1 MNNNRIGICIFLSL
15 AALLTSCMEEI
26 DHVEVAKKATS
37 NYIVFG
43 GATANDVILT
53 RSGSVPA
60 PKFSEKIL
68 KSESADVSLPLFVKV
83 EQGINNSG
91 PATRAAITTTIGEI
105 TQLDAWGTRS
115 TYADAGKTQVTNRE
129 LFFFGSDGQAET
141 GALFTKEAGN
151 EDINGDGKIDDI
163 FYPDGNGPYLWD
175 KSASSVS
182 DFSFVTVS
190 PAGSGFKAV
199 INPATLTVTFDYE
212 IPAAAADQKDVLVAV
227 PDPVPV
233 NYGAPV
239 PLDYKHVMAA
249 VNVKVGDKM
258 PAGVIKSIKF
268 TGVYDNASYYP
279 ATNEWTN
286 LSIKENGGEFSV
298 TLPEGGLA
306 VGPDG
311 VGAGSAITTAETSFM
326 MIPQQLFTGAEIV
339 VEFHDN
345 TTNKD
350 VTLRA
355 SIQGDV
361 WERNTT
367 TNYLINIDANY
378 NISIVPLDKVLDS
391 HYIITKVEVS
401 SEFPMW
407 TLQASASDGALVTV
421 QHESEVNPMAKQGFW
436 TDKIASKDANGNY
449 YVPTNAESARGDYYC
464 RGTQGAGQIVY
475 VFIPENV
482 SGETRTITLSVAGSG
497 AGTGTKTLT
506 LTQEPVVW
514 MDPTGNNNESEFWG
528 CELLLEGGQ
537 VPWGFCW
544 DGINATFIL
553 KQGGASYNP
562 DTDEYGQGQIP
573 KGQDEK
579 IKPAMELAG
588 IDVDKMLNDPNYYI
602 RVAKPG
608 KSDFYIRVDLS
619 KINLDVARRF
629 DDGWQNTFDVYH
641 FEGISA
647 LSQLIEFCK
656 SWGDITNP
664 DGRATNIQESLDYA
678 VLYAMKR
685 NRFYYYEEYI
695 ADVGQNMLV
704 PVIFDKDINWY
715 LPAKDQ
721 FPVFMG
727 TNWGQSFTFNDLFWT
742 STSYAPVGL
751 VDPYNAHSYAY
762 LNGVE
767 TISHR
772 NDKYLTFALRRYT
785 ISSDVQIPIN
795 PEDVITPGGSIEGG
809 GSGGDGTG
817 NEGGGI
823 EGGTGN

>member
-43 GATANDVILT
+43 GATVNDVILT

-268 TGVYDNASYYP
+268 TGVYDKASYYP

-378 NISIVPLDKVLDS
+378 NISIVPLDRVLDS

-407 TLQASASDGALVTV
+407 RLQASASDGALVTV

-449 YVPTNAESARGDYYC
+449 YVAADAGSARGDDSC
-464 RGTQGAGQIVY
+464 MGTQGAGQIVY

-482 SGETRTITLSVAGSG
+482 SGETRTITLSITGDGAGS
-497 AGTGTKTLT
+497 GTKTLT

-514 MDPTGNNNESEFWG
+514 MDPTGAGETYWG

-544 DGINATFIL
+544 DDVYMEFDLTTGGTLNPGGGNIPPGRETAFL
-553 KQGGASYNP
+553 K
-562 DTDEYGQGQIP
+562 
-573 KGQDEK
+573 
-579 IKPAMELAG
+579 AMNLAG
-588 IDVDKMLNDPNYYI
+588 INTDQLYDPNNFLQIQQNKKGEWFILMDY
-602 RVAKPG
+602 
-608 KSDFYIRVDLS
+608 S
-619 KINLDVARRF
+619 KIGRIEIAKEFLN
-629 DDGWQNTFDVYH
+629 GYQNTYDIYNWNGLSVVGSLLNFLINWDEIVHSDGSDVT
-641 FEGISA
+641 E
-647 LSQLIEFCK
+647 
-656 SWGDITNP
+656 
-664 DGRATNIQESLDYA
+664 ESVSLVQNTLDYA
-678 VLYAMKR
+678 AMYAMKR
-685 NRFYYYEEYI
+685 NRFHLYSETITIQGGGSSTMYVPIIEE
-695 ADVGQNMLV
+695 
-704 PVIFDKDINWY
+704 KDINWY

-742 STSYAPVGL
+742 STAYLSET
-751 VDPYNAHSYAY
+751 DTDNAHSYAY

-785 ISSDVQIPIN
+785 VSSDVQIPIK

>member
-1 MNNNRIGICIFLSL
+1 MNNNRIGICLFLSL
-15 AALLTSCMEEI
+15 AALLTSCIDEI
-26 DHVEVAKKATS
+26 DHVEVTKKVAS
-37 NYIVFG
+37 NHIVFG
-43 GATANDVILT
+43 GATVSDIIIT
-53 RSGSVPA
+53 RSGDTPA
-60 PKFSEKIL
+60 AEFSEKVL
-68 KSESADVSLPLFVKV
+68 TSESADVSLPIFVKV
-83 EQGINNSG
+83 EQGINPEG
-91 PATRAAITTTIGEI
+91 PVTRAAITTTIESI

-115 TYADAGKTQVTNRE
+115 TYVDAGKTQVTNRE

-212 IPAAAADQKDVLVAV
+212 VPAAAADQKDVLVAV

-258 PAGVIKSIKF
+258 PAGIIKSIKF
-268 TGVYDNASYYP
+268 TGVYDKASYYP

-311 VGAGSAITTAETSFM
+311 VGAGSEITTAETSFM
-326 MIPQQLFTGAEIV
+326 MIPQQLFTGAELEV
-339 VEFHDN
+339 GFHDN

-361 WERNTT
+361 WEMNTT

-401 SEFPMW
+401 SEFPNW
-407 TLQASASDGALVTV
+407 TLQASASDGASVTV
-421 QHESEVNPMAKQGFW
+421 QPESEVNPMAKQGFW

-449 YVPTNAESARGDYYC
+449 YVAADAGSARGDYYC

-482 SGETRTITLSVAGSG
+482 SGETRTITLSIAGSG

-514 MDPTGNNNESEFWG
+514 MDPTGAGETYWG

-544 DGINATFIL
+544 DGITEKYITTQGNQTQVPPGQL
-553 KQGGASYNP
+553 KHV
-562 DTDEYGQGQIP
+562 E
-573 KGQDEK
+573 EK
-579 IKPAMELAG
+579 LTSAG
-588 IDVDKMLNDPNYYI
+588 FDINKFHDPN
-602 RVAKPG
+602 
-608 KSDFYIRVDLS
+608 FYINLIQKSNNNQGWLLYIDYS
-619 KINLDVARRF
+619 KIGNIEIAGSYAKGYDNTLDLYNF
-629 DDGWQNTFDVYH
+629 D
-641 FEGISA
+641 GISILAA
-647 LSQLIEFCK
+647 LKDFIAAQDNIQYTMDSGEAN
-656 SWGDITNP
+656 ITN
-664 DGRATNIQESLDYA
+664 TLDFAAMYA
-678 VLYAMKR
+678 IKR
-685 NRFYYYEEYI
+685 NRFNLYVSDELNIPIILE
-695 ADVGQNMLV
+695 N
-704 PVIFDKDINWY
+704 DINWY

-721 FPVFMG
+721 FPVFMN
-727 TNWGQSFTFNDLFWT
+727 TDWGQSFTFNDLFWT
-742 STSYAPVGL
+742 STAYL
-751 VDPYNAHSYAY
+751 TDTETDNAHSYAY

-772 NDKYLTFALRRYT
+772 NDPYLTFALRRYT
-785 ISSDVQIPIN
+785 VSSDVQIPIK

-809 GSGGDGTG
+809 GTGGGGTG

>member
-26 DHVEVAKKATS
+26 DHVEVTKKAAS
-37 NYIVFG
+37 DYIVFG

-53 RSGSVPA
+53 RGGSVSA
-60 PKFSEKIL
+60 PKFSEKVL
-68 KSESADVSLPLFVKV
+68 TSESADVSLPLFVKV

-91 PATRAAITTTIGEI
+91 PATRAAITTTIGDI

-129 LFFFGSDGQAET
+129 LFFFGSDGKAET
-141 GALFTKEAGN
+141 GALFTKETGN
-151 EDINGDGKIDDI
+151 EDINGDGAIDDI

-212 IPAAAADQKDVLVAV
+212 VPASAADQKDILVAV

-249 VNVKVGDKM
+249 VNVKVGEKM

-268 TGVYDNASYYP
+268 TGVYDKASYYP

-286 LSIKENGGEFSV
+286 RSIKENGGEFSV

-306 VGPDG
+306 VGPG
-311 VGAGSAITTAETSFM
+311 GAGAESEITSEETSFM

-378 NISIVPLDKVLDS
+378 NISIVPLDRVLDS

-401 SEFPMW
+401 SEFPYWDLMA
-407 TLQASASDGALVTV
+407 QASDGASVTV
-421 QHESEVNPMAKQGFW
+421 LPEAQVNPMAKQGFW

-449 YVPTNAESARGDYYC
+449 YVPANAESARGDYYC
-464 RGTQGAGQIVY
+464 RGVQGEGQIVY

-482 SGETRTITLSVAGSG
+482 SGETRTITLSIAGSG
-497 AGTGTKTLT
+497 AGAGTKTLT

-514 MDPTGNNNESEFWG
+514 MDPTGAGETYWG

-544 DGINATFIL
+544 DGITEEYITTQGNQISVPGGQL
-553 KQGGASYNP
+553 KHV
-562 DTDEYGQGQIP
+562 TDRLE
-573 KGQDEK
+573 
-579 IKPAMELAG
+579 AAG
-588 IDVDKMLNDPNYYI
+588 FDVNQMYDPN
-602 RVAKPG
+602 
-608 KSDFYIRVDLS
+608 FYINLVQKSNNNQGWLLQIDYSRIGNIEVADDPSDGESNTRDLYY
-619 KINLDVARRF
+619 F
-629 DDGWQNTFDVYH
+629 D
-641 FEGISA
+641 GISTLAA
-647 LSQLIEFCK
+647 LKEFIANQDNIQYTMD
-656 SWGDITNP
+656 SGEVEITN
-664 DGRATNIQESLDYA
+664 TLDFAAMYA
-678 VLYAMKR
+678 IKR
-685 NRFYYYEEYI
+685 NRFHLY
-695 ADVGQNMLV
+695 DDGQGLLI
-704 PVIFDKDINWY
+704 PVIEEKDINWY

-721 FPVFMG
+721 FPVFMN
-727 TNWGQSFTFNDLFWT
+727 TNWGQSFTFKDLFWT
-742 STSYAPVGL
+742 STAYLSET
-751 VDPYNAHSYAY
+751 DTDNAHSYAY
-762 LNGVE
+762 LNGIE

-772 NDKYLTFALRRYT
+772 NDPYLTFALRRYT
-785 ISSDVQIPIN
+785 ISSEVEIPIN
-795 PEDVITPGGSIEGG
+795 PDDVIKPGDDISGG
-809 GSGGDGTG
+809 GTGGGGTG
-817 NEGGGI
+817 NEGGDI
-823 EGGTGN
+823 EGGTKK